1 MKVKSFKVR
10 EIDGEVA
17 KVLTDKQAGE
27 LYKAICAY
35 NFNNEDYKGKDSL
48 VKSVFALMKDEFEK
62 HKFFRETGKQGG
74 VKSASMRR
82 ESDLLG
88 PCVARAVIGG
98 ELVND
103 MLKGIFGDLEKT
115 ENPNKA
121 DVAESVVNR
130 KKT

>member
-48 VKSVFALMKDEFEK
+48 VKSVFALMKEEFEK
-62 HKFFRETGKQGG
+62 DKFFRETGKQGG
-74 VKSASMRR
+74 EKSASIRR
-82 ESDLLG
+82 ENDLLG

-103 MLKGIFGDLEKT
+103 MLKGFFGDLENT
-115 ENPNKA
+115 EKPLKA
-121 DVAESVVNR
+121 EGAKCGAKSA
-130 KKT
+130 KS